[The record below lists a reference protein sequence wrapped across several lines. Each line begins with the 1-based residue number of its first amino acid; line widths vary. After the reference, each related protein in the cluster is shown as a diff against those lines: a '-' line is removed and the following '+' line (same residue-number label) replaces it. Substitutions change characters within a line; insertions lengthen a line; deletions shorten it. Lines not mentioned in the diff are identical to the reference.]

1 MKKYMLTP
9 DRELMMDKSMD
20 TIDEVQFG
28 EQTHFTKAWARGH

>member
-28 EQTHFTKAWARGH
+28 EQTHFTKA